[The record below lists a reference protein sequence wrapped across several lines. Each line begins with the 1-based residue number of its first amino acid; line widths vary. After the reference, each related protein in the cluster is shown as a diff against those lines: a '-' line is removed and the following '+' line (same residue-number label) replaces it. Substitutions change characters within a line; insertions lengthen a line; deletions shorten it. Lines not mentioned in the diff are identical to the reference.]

1 MPASVPESSPAYP
14 GSRLGLPED
23 GIGSIA
29 GYGRRVGALFL
40 DWGLA
45 CVLAAVFFDYHPMAI
60 ELIFLALTMA
70 SIMLIGGTIGHT
82 AFGMRLNTIAGAAPG
97 FWRPVV
103 RQLLFALIL
112 PLLLVDEDGRGAH
125 DRISGLVLR
134 RFR

>member
-1 MPASVPESSPAYP
+1 MPEPADPTSAYP
-14 GSRLGLPED
+14 GRRLGLPEE
-23 GIGSIA
+23 GVGSIA
-29 GYGRRVGALFL
+29 GYGRRFGALFL
-40 DWGLA
+40 DWGIA
-45 CVLAAVFFDYHPMAI
+45 CVFSVIFFDYSPVAI
-60 ELIFLALTMA
+60 ELIFLALTML

-82 AFGMRLNTIAGAAPG
+82 VFGMRLNTVGGSAPG
-97 FWRPVV
+97 YWRPIV